1 MSERFS
7 LFRSIVEQL
16 LERGQNPLSD
26 VATTANPGFPSRE
39 GGVCSI
45 DPVVADVGGGG
56 RVLTPT
62 MARWVEGAG

>member
-1 MSERFS
+1 MSERFN
-7 LFRSIVEQL
+7 LFRSIAQQL

-26 VATTANPGFPSRE
+26 VATTADASSTGR
-39 GGVCSI
+39 SI
-45 DPVVADVGGGG
+45 APHCVGDSGGG